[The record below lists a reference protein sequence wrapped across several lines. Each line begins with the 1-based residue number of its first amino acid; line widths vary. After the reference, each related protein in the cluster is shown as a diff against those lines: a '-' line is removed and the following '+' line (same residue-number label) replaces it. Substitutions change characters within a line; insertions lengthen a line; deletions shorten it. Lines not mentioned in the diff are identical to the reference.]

1 MRLIDA
7 DDIVFY
13 QWIEGIEEY
22 DFARRWQIDKIPTI
36 DAVPVK
42 HGEWTIIN
50 GCVSCSVCGEP
61 CMEFNYCPNC
71 GAKMDEERKDSDV

>member
-1 MRLIDA
+1 MRLIDIEA
-7 DDIVFY
+7 PCKIEIELDGEKCHAIVT
-13 QWIEGIEEY
+13 
-22 DFARRWQIDKIPTI
+22 APTV

-42 HGEWTIIN
+42 HGEWTVID

-71 GAKMDEERKDSDV
+71 GAKMDGWKENDKQ